1 MQFCCI
7 IKEKN
12 KFATKL
18 HIYDYF
24 KLLAA
29 RTLTLDGKLNRFRK
43 EFRGKN
49 VA

>member
-12 KFATKL
+12 KYATKL

-29 RTLTLDGKLNRFRK
+29 RTLTLDGKLNGFRK
-43 EFRGKN
+43 EFSGKN